1 MNKVL
6 EKAQNTFIDYIC
18 EVCDDFGLN
27 RFIAQLYAVLYLHDK
42 PMSLDEI
49 VGRLGASKGNVSLN
63 IRELERWGAVKKIWV
78 KGSRRDYYAA
88 EPDIKRIFLTKF
100 KSSIQK
106 RLDGARRML
115 ADFNDILASSGNKFS
130 PEDIELLKVYKNKLR
145 SVEKM
150 VNLGEQVLKLSGA
163 FISRK

>member
-42 PMSLDEI
+42 PISLDEI

-63 IRELERWGAVKKIWV
+63 IRELERWGAVRKVWV
-78 KGSRRDYYAA
+78 KGSRRDYYEA

-100 KSSIQK
+100 KSGIQK

-115 ADFNDILASSGNKFS
+115 EDFNDILASSENKFN

-150 VNLGEQVLKLSGA
+150 VNLGGQVLKLSGA
-163 FISRK
+163 FITGK